1 MFFLQAYDGIRVD
14 LVTGVQTCALP
25 ISDNKGQHLANALG
39 ALDAVRA
46 ETAQWTVK
54 IILDGE
60 EEHGSPNLTAIAQA
74 HRARLAAHVLIGS
87 DGPKHKNR
95 PTLVMGVRGLLGVD
109 IVADNGQPAS
119 VHSGNYGNIVPN
131 PVLPLARLIE
141 DTEARVRDDAAR
153 HDPFHRA
160 TTEVFDKWTDTAVS

>member
-74 HRARLAAHVLIGS
+74 HRARSEERRVGKEWIWRMWTKQLRRSIYCTTSAGHV
-87 DGPKHKNR
+87 
-95 PTLVMGVRGLLGVD
+95 
-109 IVADNGQPAS
+109 
-119 VHSGNYGNIVPN
+119 
-131 PVLPLARLIE
+131 
-141 DTEARVRDDAAR
+141 
-153 HDPFHRA
+153 
-160 TTEVFDKWTDTAVS
+160 